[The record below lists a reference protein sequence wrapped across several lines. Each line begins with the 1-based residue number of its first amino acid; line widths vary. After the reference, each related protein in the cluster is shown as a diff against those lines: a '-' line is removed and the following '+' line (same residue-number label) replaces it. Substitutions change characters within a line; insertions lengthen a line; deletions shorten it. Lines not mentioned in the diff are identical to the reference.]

1 MKAVLNY
8 IGRLSDHSKAMG
20 CLLLC
25 LLVGAADYSTG
36 DFSLS
41 LFYFVPIALAS
52 WFIRNRAGIYIAI
65 VCSVELYIINLVA
78 APEKALFVSLRSW
91 NALMEVCFL
100 FLATY
105 LTSKVRIEMDKSKQR
120 SIALEAANQELESF
134 GYSVSHDL
142 RSPLV
147 WIGGYCHSI
156 LKHQGDRLDNR
167 YRKYLTESCK
177 GLQRM
182 EQLIE
187 ALLGLS
193 KMSQSKLIRESV
205 DLSDIA
211 QSVAEILILSEPG
224 RQVTFQIS
232 DGVVCCGEPNLLRIV
247 LENLLGNAWKYA
259 SEQEHMIIEFGQMS
273 DGVNATYFVRDNGA
287 GFDMSTAENLFVPF
301 HRLHDSDRFK
311 GHGIG
316 LATVKRAIDRHK
328 GEIWAESTEGNG
340 ATFYFTLWN
349 DRV

>member
-1 MKAVLNY
+1 MKTVLTY
-8 IGRLSDHSKAMG
+8 IERLPDHSKTIG
-20 CLLLC
+20 CLLIC

-41 LFYFVPIALAS
+41 LFYVVPIALAS

-65 VCSVELYIINLVA
+65 VCSAELFIINFIV
-78 APEKALFVSLRSW
+78 APEKALFVSFRFW
-91 NALMEVCFL
+91 NSLMEGCFL
-100 FLATY
+100 FLTAY
-105 LTSKVRIEMDKSKQR
+105 LMSKLRIEMDRSRQR
-120 SIALEAANQELESF
+120 SIALEVANLELESF
-134 GYSVSHDL
+134 SYSVSHDL

-167 YRKYLTESCK
+167 FREYLTEACG

-182 EQLIE
+182 EKLIE

-193 KMSQSKLIRESV
+193 KMSQDKLTRETV
-205 DLSDIA
+205 DFSDIA
-211 QSVAEILILSEPG
+211 RSVADQLVLSEPE

-232 DGVVCCGEPNLLRIV
+232 DGVVCCGDPDLLRIV
-247 LENLLGNAWKYA
+247 LENLLGNAWKYTR
-259 SEQEHMIIEFGQMS
+259 EQAHTIIEFGTLS
-273 DGVNATYFVRDNGA
+273 EGERKTYFIRDNGA
-287 GFDMSTAENLFVPF
+287 GFDMSIAENLFIPF
-301 HRLHDSDRFK
+301 QRLHDSARFE

-316 LATVKRAIDRHK
+316 LATVKRAIDRHN
-328 GEIWAESTEGNG
+328 GEIWAESSEGSG
-340 ATFYFTLWN
+340 ATFYFTLGD